1 MTFKFLALLAFT
13 LLTASACVVEPIG
26 ERRAYY
32 HDDDHGHDYGHRA
45 WHR

>member
-13 LLTASACVVEPIG
+13 LLTATACVVEPIG
-26 ERRAYY
+26 GRGEYY
-32 HDDDHGHDYGHRA
+32 HDDGPHDYGHRT